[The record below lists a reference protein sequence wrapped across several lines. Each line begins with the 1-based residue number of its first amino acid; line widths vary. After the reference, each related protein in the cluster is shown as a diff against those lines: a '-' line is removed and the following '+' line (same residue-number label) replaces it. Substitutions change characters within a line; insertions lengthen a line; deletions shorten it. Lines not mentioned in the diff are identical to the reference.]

1 MGSFLPREQ
10 NARAWTHSIHSR
22 HRTTSSFYMLV
33 LIHILWNWC
42 FVPLEVHC
50 SIRPQQ
56 PRLIIFIGQK
66 LTAVKLTSRTFS
78 HTDEKLKETKQNK
91 QKCWHEQTNN
101 QKYGR
106 NKQLHCVKVLV
117 SRRVIPPTLKCTGIR
132 SQDFSVSFFFLLPL
146 PNSPLVFLFCSF
158 LGYKSFV
165 CPTSNYVNTV
175 RHKYTKKGSYVC
187 ELWDTALHYRRR
199 RRRGKVN

>member
-78 HTDEKLKETKQNK
+78 HTDEKLRDKTKQTKMLTRTN
-91 QKCWHEQTNN
+91 EQPKIWT
-101 QKYGR
+101 Q
-106 NKQLHCVKVLV
+106 QTASLCQ
-117 SRRVIPPTLKCTGIR
+117 SI
-132 SQDFSVSFFFLLPL
+132 SFAAG
-146 PNSPLVFLFCSF
+146 NSPHFKVYRHQVARLFCFIF
-158 LGYKSFV
+158 LSSSS
-165 CPTSNYVNTV
+165 P
-175 RHKYTKKGSYVC
+175 
-187 ELWDTALHYRRR
+187 
-199 RRRGKVN
+199 